1 MASIHH
7 LEIVSDLIRSGLI
20 CPELTRDLFRT
31 VDESISYEIDVASGV
46 TDADLPGF
54 GSGDT
59 QITTIQ
65 TFVLFTDTTL
75 VLNWNGADSSLVVA
89 SGDAWAAFIVYGV
102 STTTVPHV
110 TNSQAGTATVVVMA
124 GGT

>member
-7 LEIVSDLIRSGLI
+7 LKITSDLIKSSLI
-20 CPELTRDLFRT
+20 SPDLIQELFRN
-31 VDESISYEIDVASGV
+31 VDESISYEIDVAASV
-46 TDADLPGF
+46 TDANLPGF

-59 QITTIQ
+59 DITTIQ
-65 TFVLFTDTTL
+65 TFILITDTTI
-75 VLNWNGADSSLVVA
+75 VLNWNAADTSMVVA
-89 SGDAWAAFIVYGV
+89 SGDRFAVFIAYGV

-110 TNSQAGTATVVVMA
+110 TNSGSTVASVTVMA